1 MWLRVYDISI
11 YDSIPILSPPNL
23 WNLIRDRRNIYLSA
37 THPKVPFPL
46 IFPNTLADKDL
57 AEILCRAVS
66 RCAGFVPLSIRV
78 IERATCH
85 GKICNS
91 SGGYY

>member
-37 THPKVPFPL
+37 SRPKVSFPL
-46 IFPNTLADKDL
+46 IFPTPFSDK
-57 AEILCRAVS
+57 
-66 RCAGFVPLSIRV
+66 
-78 IERATCH
+78 
-85 GKICNS
+85 
-91 SGGYY
+91 